1 MFYDAMFIVG
11 YVVIIG
17 VIISIF
23 YEHDDD
29 D

>member
-1 MFYDAMFIVG
+1 MLYDAMFIVG

-23 YEHDDD
+23 YESDDD